1 MKYFRNNNVFLFFKI
16 DLVLQKLLRN
26 ISNTFDKRKD
36 PPDWTIIYRE
46 RATRSTLKKKTNHS
60 CEIDWSSW

>member
-1 MKYFRNNNVFLFFKI
+1 MSYFRNNNVFLFFKI

-26 ISNTFDKRKD
+26 IRNTFDKRKD

-46 RATRSTLKKKTNHS
+46 RATRSTLKKNQS
-60 CEIDWSSW
+60 